1 MKDESKTREELIEE
15 LKRLRHRVAEMEAAD
30 AARKRAEE
38 ALHQAEERF
47 RLVTENVRDAIWIG
61 TVETGQDRRLVYVS
75 PAFEKMFGIKP
86 EGMSKSDDAWVQSL
100 HEDDRDRVIGCLE
113 AFLRGESDYDVEYRI
128 VRSDGEVRWIKAKAV
143 LIRDEEGVPYRTV
156 GLAQDVTER
165 RQAEQALREREEQY
179 RLLFESAP
187 VSITLVG
194 LNGIVLDCNPATEKV
209 AGISREEI
217 IGKNF
222 TKLGVLNPRDL
233 PGYVK
238 LLSALVAGKD
248 SGPVALR
255 VTGNDGEARWLEAF
269 PSLLR
274 RGGKLHAVQ
283 VIARDITEEKL
294 VEEQRKSYVRDLEF
308 LSKTAMAFSELPADA
323 DIYGFTAERLKEL
336 VGEAI
341 VLVNSYD
348 AAKDAVCIRAVAG
361 LGKSV
366 RNLLKIVG
374 RNPVGMVFSLDD
386 MAREGL
392 RKGQLVQVPGGVY
405 EWTFQRVPQGICHA
419 VERALGLGDM
429 HGMGFVRGGQLF
441 GNVSFVMRKGATLRN
456 TDIVEAFV
464 NQASIALQR
473 RKAEEALKDSEALYQ
488 SLVESLPQN
497 VLRKDRQGR
506 LTFANANFCKT
517 LVKPLDEVL
526 GRTDFDFYPKE
537 LAEKYRQDDRRV
549 VETGKT
555 FEAVEEHRTPDGRT
569 VFVEVVKTP
578 VRDSKGEVVGVQGV
592 FWDVT
597 RRKRAEDEI
606 KALARLGTRLA
617 GIASIESI
625 IAGVHDETRRLLEW
639 DAYFF
644 AVRHPE
650 EAIFH
655 FVSFADIE
663 DGESKTFGREH
674 WPPERLSSAVQPVLE
689 GHPVLINR
697 TPGDPKPILQPFGNQ
712 DRVSA
717 SLMYVPVRSGDNV
730 LGILSVQSYSH
741 GRYDKADLQ
750 TLQRIAD
757 AIAPALE
764 RAYAEE
770 ALRQSE
776 TKYKA
781 LFESAGEAIFLAKG
795 AERDHR
801 FVDCNPQALAMFR
814 CRREEMIGRVPFD
827 FSPPTQGDGRPSEEK
842 GRERIR
848 AALGGM
854 AQFFEWA
861 HRRLDGTVFDAEVTL
876 NRVDLGDEYHVL
888 GIVRDITERKR
899 AEEALRQ
906 SEEKWRSLVE
916 NAPDIIITLDP
927 DGTILFINRTVSGL
941 TPEESIGTS
950 VYDYVPPEFHETMRK
965 SFQTVVQTGEAAGY
979 EVAGVGADGTT
990 SWYFSRVGPIKHHRK
1005 VVGLTLIAADIT
1017 ESKKAEEEKRS
1028 LQEQLAQAQKMEALG
1043 TLAGGIAHEF
1053 NNINAVII
1061 GYVDLTL
1068 QTEGLSDP
1076 ARRNLE
1082 TVRASATR
1090 GANLTRSLL
1099 VFSRKDVGEK
1109 KPVILRDV
1117 VEEVLQMTATEFASE
1132 GIEISVT
1139 HSANVSPVMADA
1151 SMLESV
1157 VMNLVINARHAMLRS
1172 KVKKLTIR
1180 TGQKKASAFIE
1191 VEDTGCGI
1199 PEENLHRIFDPFFTT
1214 KGSLASGEV
1223 FDGKAR
1229 GTGLGLSVCHGIVEA
1244 HGGEIKVRSQL
1255 GKGTT
1260 FTVCLPAASP
1270 RKTARREAQEVRP
1283 AGATRIMVVDDEE
1296 PITSLLVDILG
1307 HAGYEADGFTDPQ
1320 EAARALQQGAYSLAF
1335 VDLQMPQMRGEDFI
1349 KLVSALPVER
1359 RPLSVVMTGRLGV
1372 LEERCHDP
1380 AVVATLPK
1388 PFETKQVIEI
1398 VRENLAKRAGLEKK
1412 ELS

>member
-15 LKRLRHRVAEMEAAD
+15 LKRLRHRVAELEAAD
-30 AARKRAEE
+30 AARKRAED

-47 RLVTENVRDAIWIG
+47 RLVTENMRDAIWIG

-86 EGMSKSDDAWVQSL
+86 EGMSKSDDAWIQSL
-100 HEDDRDRVIGCLE
+100 HEDDRDRVIGHLE

-143 LIRDEEGVPYRTV
+143 LIRDEEGAPYRTV
-156 GLAQDVTER
+156 GLARDVTER
-165 RQAEQALREREEQY
+165 KRAAEHK
-179 RLLFESAP
+179 ES
-187 VSITLVG
+187 
-194 LNGIVLDCNPATEKV
+194 C
-209 AGISREEI
+209 
-217 IGKNF
+217 
-222 TKLGVLNPRDL
+222 
-233 PGYVK
+233 
-238 LLSALVAGKD
+238 
-248 SGPVALR
+248 
-255 VTGNDGEARWLEAF
+255 ARN
-269 PSLLR
+269 
-274 RGGKLHAVQ
+274 
-283 VIARDITEEKL
+283 
-294 VEEQRKSYVRDLEF
+294 LEF

-323 DIYGFTAERLKEL
+323 DIFGFTAERLKEL

-341 VLVNSYD
+341 ILVNSYD

-361 LGKSV
+361 LGKSA

-386 MAREGL
+386 IGREGL

-419 VERALGLGDM
+419 VEKALGLGDM
-429 HGMGFVRGGQLF
+429 HAMGFVREGQLF
-441 GNVSFVMRKGATLRN
+441 GNVSFVMRKGATLGN

-473 RKAEEALKDSEALYQ
+473 RRAEEALRDSEALYQ

-497 VLRKDRQGR
+497 VLRKDREGR
-506 LTFANANFCKT
+506 FTFANTNFCKT
-517 LVKPLDEVL
+517 LGKPLDEVL

-569 VFVEVVKTP
+569 MFVEVAKTP
-578 VRDSKGEVVGVQGV
+578 VHDSKGEVVGVQGI

-606 KALARLGTRLA
+606 RALARLGTRLA

-650 EAIFH
+650 EAMFH
-655 FVSFADIE
+655 VVSFADIE

-689 GHPVLINR
+689 GHPVLISR
-697 TPGDPKPILQPFGNQ
+697 TPGDPKPILKPFGNQ

-764 RAYAEE
+764 RASAEE

-776 TKYKA
+776 AKYKT
-781 LFESAGEAIFLAKG
+781 LFESAGDAIFLVKG
-795 AERDHR
+795 SERDHR

-814 CRREEMIGRVPFD
+814 CRREEMIGRTPFD

-854 AQFFEWA
+854 AQSFEWA

-927 DGTILFINRTVSGL
+927 DGTILFINRTVPGL

-990 SWYFSRVGPIKHHRK
+990 SWYYSRVGPIKRHRK

-1017 ESKKAEEEKRS
+1017 ESKRAEEEKRS

-1061 GYVDLTL
+1061 GYVDLTS
-1068 QTEGLSDP
+1068 QTEGLSDL

-1117 VEEVLQMTATEFASE
+1117 VQEVLQMTATEFASE
-1132 GIEISVT
+1132 GIEIAVT
-1139 HSANVSPVMADA
+1139 HSANVPPVMADA

-1180 TGQKKASAFIE
+1180 TGRKKGSTFIE

-1244 HGGEIKVRSQL
+1244 HGGEIKLRSQV

-1372 LEERCHDP
+1372 SDEDYHDP

-1398 VRENLAKRAGLEKK
+1398 VKENLAKRADLEKK
-1412 ELS
+1412 ERS

>member
-15 LKRLRHRVAEMEAAD
+15 LKRLRHRVAGLEAAQAPRGPKEEWSATFD
-30 AARKRAEE
+30 AISDGVCLLDPKGKILRCNAAMARLLGKPSPDIIGRRCCELMHGTRNPIVGCPIVRMQESRKRETLTLKVDDRSLNVIADPVLDEAGCLTGAVHIIADVTARKKAEE
-38 ALHQAEERF
+38 
-47 RLVTENVRDAIWIG
+47 
-61 TVETGQDRRLVYVS
+61 
-75 PAFEKMFGIKP
+75 
-86 EGMSKSDDAWVQSL
+86 
-100 HEDDRDRVIGCLE
+100 
-113 AFLRGESDYDVEYRI
+113 
-128 VRSDGEVRWIKAKAV
+128 
-143 LIRDEEGVPYRTV
+143 
-156 GLAQDVTER
+156 
-165 RQAEQALREREEQY
+165 ALREREEQY

-194 LNGIVLDCNPATEKV
+194 LNGIVLDCNPAAERV
-209 AGISREEI
+209 AGIPREEI
-217 IGKNF
+217 IGKHF
-222 TKLGVLNPRDL
+222 TKLGVLNARDL

-248 SGPVALR
+248 SGPAALR

-323 DIYGFTAERLKEL
+323 DIYGFTAERLREL

-341 VLVNSYD
+341 ILVNSYD
-348 AAKDAVCIRAVAG
+348 AAKDTVCIRAVAG

-366 RNLLKIVG
+366 RKLFKIVG

-392 RKGQLVQVPGGVY
+392 RKGQLIQVPGGVY

-419 VERALGLGDM
+419 VERAVGLGDM
-429 HGMGFVRGGQLF
+429 HAMGFVREGQLF
-441 GNVSFVMRKGATLRN
+441 GNVSLVMRKGATLRN
-456 TDIVEAFV
+456 TDIIEAFV

-473 RKAEEALKDSEALYQ
+473 RK
-488 SLVESLPQN
+488 
-497 VLRKDRQGR
+497 
-506 LTFANANFCKT
+506 
-517 LVKPLDEVL
+517 
-526 GRTDFDFYPKE
+526 
-537 LAEKYRQDDRRV
+537 
-549 VETGKT
+549 
-555 FEAVEEHRTPDGRT
+555 
-569 VFVEVVKTP
+569 
-578 VRDSKGEVVGVQGV
+578 
-592 FWDVT
+592 
-597 RRKRAEDEI
+597 
-606 KALARLGTRLA
+606 
-617 GIASIESI
+617 
-625 IAGVHDETRRLLEW
+625 
-639 DAYFF
+639 
-644 AVRHPE
+644 
-650 EAIFH
+650 
-655 FVSFADIE
+655 
-663 DGESKTFGREH
+663 
-674 WPPERLSSAVQPVLE
+674 
-689 GHPVLINR
+689 
-697 TPGDPKPILQPFGNQ
+697 
-712 DRVSA
+712 
-717 SLMYVPVRSGDNV
+717 
-730 LGILSVQSYSH
+730 
-741 GRYDKADLQ
+741 
-750 TLQRIAD
+750 
-757 AIAPALE
+757 
-764 RAYAEE
+764 
-770 ALRQSE
+770 
-776 TKYKA
+776 
-781 LFESAGEAIFLAKG
+781 
-795 AERDHR
+795 
-801 FVDCNPQALAMFR
+801 
-814 CRREEMIGRVPFD
+814 
-827 FSPPTQGDGRPSEEK
+827 
-842 GRERIR
+842 
-848 AALGGM
+848 
-854 AQFFEWA
+854 
-861 HRRLDGTVFDAEVTL
+861 
-876 NRVDLGDEYHVL
+876 
-888 GIVRDITERKR
+888 

-941 TPEESIGTS
+941 TPDKSIGTS

-1061 GYVDLTL
+1061 GYADLTL
-1068 QTEGLSDP
+1068 QTEGLSDL

-1139 HSANVSPVMADA
+1139 HSANVPPVMADA

-1244 HGGEIKVRSQL
+1244 HGGEIKVRSQV

-1260 FTVCLPAASP
+1260 FTVYLPAASP

-1359 RPLSVVMTGRLGV
+1359 RPLSVVVTGRLDV